1 MPKLVKI
8 INSFTA
14 GLHHDYVNFEMT
26 KVKFRLGNYPEII
39 KNINRIYYR
48 GENLLLNK
56 LSPELVG
63 IYININSIDR
73 YNISLDNLA
82 FDTNNNIII
91 LIDILNRTFNS
102 SSMTYFFFKV
112 MKKLKIL
119 FIPCYLEK
127 VLEFSSKSQNITV
140 ALNSLHLLFLCLFF
154 EKSCNEVK
162 LCSNDKLL
170 LDNIKIFQ
178 KHIQT
183 YFSNITS
190 ENSRNFISLLK
201 LFMDEAYKNDA
212 SIVLK
217 KIKERNF
224 HCHFTKKHIIL
235 NSEDNT
241 YFFNFHM

>member
-14 GLHHDYVNFEMT
+14 GLHHDHINFQMT
-26 KVKFRLGNYPEII
+26 KSVFGQENYPEII
-39 KNINRIYYR
+39 KNINRICYR
-48 GENLLLNK
+48 GENSLLNK

-63 IYININSIDR
+63 IYINISSLDR
-73 YNISLDNLA
+73 YNISSENLCI
-82 FDTNNNIII
+82 DTNSNIVN
-91 LIDILNRTFNS
+91 LIEILNISFKS

-112 MKKLKIL
+112 MKKMKIL
-119 FIPCYLEK
+119 LIPSYLEK

-154 EKSCNEVK
+154 EKSGNEVK
-162 LCSNDKLL
+162 LCFDDKLL
-170 LDNIKIFQ
+170 LNNIKVFQ

-190 ENSRNFISLLK
+190 ESSRNFISLLK

-224 HCHFTKKHIIL
+224 HCHFTKKHILL